1 MDNVTSH
8 PKKECAR
15 VTDSFKIAIPTGE
28 MSNASG
34 GGIAQGSEST
44 RSDGVALDGRKLPK
58 TESEEN
64 GDSTAQ
70 EERNAVQEVQGSE
83 STRSDGVASDGRKL
97 PKIESEENGDSTAQ
111 EERNAVQD
119 IMDASWRLLYEQ
131 DASCRL
137 LYEHRLLQLIEN
149 NSDKEI
155 ILSQLP
161 EAYHSSFAFELDHQ
175 KLGYRKLKSML
186 FNSWM

>member
-34 GGIAQGSEST
+34 GSIA
-44 RSDGVALDGRKLPK
+44 
-58 TESEEN
+58 
-64 GDSTAQ
+64 
-70 EERNAVQEVQGSE
+70 QGSE

-137 LYEHRLLQLIEN
+137 LYEHRLLQLTEN

-161 EAYHSSFAFELDHQ
+161 EAYHRRLR
-175 KLGYRKLKSML
+175 L
-186 FNSWM
+186 N